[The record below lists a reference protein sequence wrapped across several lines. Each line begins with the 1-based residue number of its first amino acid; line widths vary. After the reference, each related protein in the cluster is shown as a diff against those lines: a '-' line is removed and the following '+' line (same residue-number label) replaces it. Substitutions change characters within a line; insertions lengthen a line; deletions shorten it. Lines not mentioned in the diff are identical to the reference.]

1 MTMRAATRDRFGTPD
16 VISLTTV
23 ERPEVPNDGVLVR
36 VKAASLNRADWYE
49 LVGKPMVARPSM
61 GFRAP
66 KTRLLGNDF
75 AGVVEAVGS
84 EFTGLAPG
92 DEVFGGKTGALAEFV
107 TVKEAVVRKPPG
119 ISFEEA
125 AALPIAGLTALQAL
139 RDHGG
144 LESGEHVIIN
154 GASGGVGTFAI
165 QIAKAMGAEVTA
177 VCSASHVD
185 LAGSLGAD
193 RVIDSS
199 KDDFT
204 ESGLHCT
211 LFIDIAGG
219 RGWGDL
225 KRVLDSQARLVIVG
239 GPTGSGFLGPLF
251 SILKV
256 WIAAKPGDR
265 SANFFI
271 AKFNRPD
278 LETLGEMAASGA
290 VRPVIDST
298 YPLDEVVA
306 AFEHQGY
313 GHPKGKIVVTV

>member
-1 MTMRAATRDRFGTPD
+1 MKAATRDRFGTPE

-23 ERPEVPNDGVLVR
+23 ERPEVPEDGVLVR

-49 LVGKPMVARPSM
+49 LVGKPMIARPSM
-61 GFRAP
+61 GLRAP
-66 KTRLLGNDF
+66 KTTRLGTDF
-75 AGVVEAVGS
+75 AGIVEAVGS

-92 DEVFGGKTGALAEFV
+92 DEVFGGRNGALAEFV
-107 TVKEAVVRKPPG
+107 VVKESVVRKPASL
-119 ISFEEA
+119 SFEEA

-144 LESGEHVIIN
+144 LKEGEHVIIN

-165 QIAKAMGAEVTA
+165 QIAKALGAEVTA
-177 VCSASHVD
+177 VCSAGHVD
-185 LAGSLGAD
+185 LAGALGAD
-193 RVIDSS
+193 RVIDST

-204 ESGLHCT
+204 KSGLRCA

-225 KRVLDSQARLVIVG
+225 KRVLDSRGRVVIVG
-239 GPTGSGFLGPLF
+239 GPTGSGLLGPLTG
-251 SILKV
+251 ILGI

-306 AFEHQGY
+306 AFEHQGH
-313 GHPKGKIVVTV
+313 GHPRGKIVVTV

>member
-1 MTMRAATRDRFGTPD
+1 
-16 VISLTTV
+16 
-23 ERPEVPNDGVLVR
+23 
-36 VKAASLNRADWYE
+36 
-49 LVGKPMVARPSM
+49 M
-61 GFRAP
+61 GFRTP
-66 KTRLLGNDF
+66 KTTRLGTDF
-75 AGVVEAVGS
+75 AGIVEAVGS

-92 DEVFGGKTGALAEFV
+92 DEVFGGRTGALAEFV
-107 TVKEAVVRKPPG
+107 TVKEAVVRKPPN

-125 AALPIAGLTALQAL
+125 ASLPIAGLTALQAL

-193 RVIDSS
+193 RVIDST

-225 KRVLDSQARLVIVG
+225 KRVLDSQARVVTVG
-239 GPTGSGFLGPLF
+239 GPTGSGFLGPLTG
-251 SILKV
+251 ILGT

-265 SANFFI
+265 SAKFFI

-290 VRPVIDST
+290 VRPAIDST

-306 AFEHQGY
+306 AFEHQGH
-313 GHPKGKIVVTV
+313 GHPRGKIVVTI